1 LQQAVAGVHAMA
13 DGASGKAS
21 AAAAAL

>member
-13 DGASGKAS
+13 DGASGEAS